1 MDHLNFWILELALVW
16 AFFWCRTGINRS
28 RTAPAGDGELAD
40 DDDAGDLALFF
51 VFVVYFGDLW

>member
-1 MDHLNFWILELALVW
+1 MLELALVW

-28 RTAPAGDGELAD
+28 RTAPAGGGELAD